1 VLASEGSLAGAA
13 LDPAEPLDVD
23 VDELARPRALVA
35 ERLLE
40 PEPAESAQAAARQ
53 DPGNGRGRHPEQLG
67 DFGTGEAQPT
77 HGDDQPDPLLRRAI
91 GDSFRAR
98 GAVAQAALALEPIPA
113 HPLARAADADPRS
126 RGRRRQRPTL
136 DDHPLGQ
143 PPPTTPT
150 ERRVTV
156 KPHPDLL
163 LGAESAWQPPA
174 SKEARMDQ
182 RA

>member
-1 VLASEGSLAGAA
+1 
-13 LDPAEPLDVD
+13 
-23 VDELARPRALVA
+23 
-35 ERLLE
+35 
-40 PEPAESAQAAARQ
+40 
-53 DPGNGRGRHPEQLG
+53 
-67 DFGTGEAQPT
+67 
-77 HGDDQPDPLLRRAI
+77 
-91 GDSFRAR
+91 AR

-126 RGRRRQRPTL
+126 RGRRRQPPTL

-182 RA
+182 RAQELHLGRSPRPSSRRILNRWPQSQRGGSGFFFRSCS